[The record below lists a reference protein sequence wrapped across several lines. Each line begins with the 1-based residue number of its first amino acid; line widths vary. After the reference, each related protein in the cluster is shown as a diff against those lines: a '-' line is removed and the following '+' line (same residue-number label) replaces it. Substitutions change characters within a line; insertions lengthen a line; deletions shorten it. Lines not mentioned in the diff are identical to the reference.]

1 MNEFI
6 SLSIPDWEFI
16 HRPFK
21 DNDASA
27 YSNSKQILN
36 FELVIEVNQTDMKKT
51 FILSAVKSCL
61 IISTTFGSGCIGNM
75 FLPCS
80 IAFFRT

>member
-16 HRPFK
+16 HGPFK

-27 YSNSKQILN
+27 YSISEQLLN

-51 FILSAVKSCL
+51 FLLSAVKSCL
-61 IISTTFGSGCIGNM
+61 IISTTFGSGCIANI
-75 FLPCS
+75 FLPY
-80 IAFFRT
+80 

>member
-6 SLSIPDWEFI
+6 TLRIPDWEFI
-16 HRPFK
+16 HRLFN

-27 YSNSKQILN
+27 YSISKQFLN

-51 FILSAVKSCL
+51 VC
-61 IISTTFGSGCIGNM
+61 C
-75 FLPCS
+75 
-80 IAFFRT
+80 